1 MENNFREITDVGEW
15 SALVENRS
23 PFLTRAWEG
32 ALTEAFPYLR
42 FRYFLYRNDYAVRFA
57 EINGRL
63 TTTLFS
69 DGGDVVSLRG
79 TQLPLA
85 DFKGDVLA
93 CFGNAIT
100 LRVHEYFC
108 PVTQS
113 EGIETDITDFQ
124 VALADFNIAALRKTL
139 RHIVEEKLPAG
150 ALIRSMV
157 PSDLEAVYQLY
168 LSTMRNARA
177 LALPFEAFKRF
188 SQEDVFVLVV
198 DGTLRGASV
207 FCSSGKHVHYFIS
220 ALDGVGKKYRAA
232 HHLLFYAL
240 NHYKEQGKEYAFL
253 GGANNASALK
263 VFKEGW
269 RGIPHPLYTIAAAAT
284 RKRAQRSSLRAL
296 WRCIPLSLLAKATK
310 LIGKRVF

>member
-1 MENNFREITDVGEW
+1 MQNNFREIIDAGEW
-15 SALVENRS
+15 HALVENRS
-23 PFLTRAWEG
+23 PFLAHAWEG
-32 ALTEAFPYLR
+32 TLIEAFPYLR

-63 TTTLFS
+63 TTTPFS

-79 TQLPLA
+79 IQIPLS
-85 DFKGDVLA
+85 DFKSDVLA
-93 CFGNAIT
+93 CFGNSIT

-113 EGIETDITDFQ
+113 EGSETDITDFQ
-124 VALADFNIAALRKTL
+124 VALADFDIGALRKTL

-150 ALIRSMV
+150 ASIRAMV

-168 LSTMRNARA
+168 LRTMRGARA
-177 LALPFEAFKRF
+177 LALPLDAFKRF
-188 SQEDVFVLVV
+188 SQEDVFVFVV
-198 DGTLRGASV
+198 DGIVRGASV

-220 ALDGVGKKYRAA
+220 ALDAVGKKHRAA

-240 NHYKEQGKEYAFL
+240 GHYKQQGKEYAFL

-269 RGIPHPLYTIAAAAT
+269 RGIPHPLYTITAAAT
-284 RKRAQRSSLRAL
+284 RKRAQRSGLRTL
-296 WRCIPLSLLAKATK
+296 WRCIPLSLLPKTSK
-310 LIGKRVF
+310 FIGKYVL